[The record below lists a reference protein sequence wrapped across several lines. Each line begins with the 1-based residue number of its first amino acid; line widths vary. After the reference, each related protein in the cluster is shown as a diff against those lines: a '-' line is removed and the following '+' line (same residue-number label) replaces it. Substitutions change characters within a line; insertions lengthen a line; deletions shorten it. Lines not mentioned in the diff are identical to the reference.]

1 MKYRAVPK
9 LLGAALIALFCVQVP
24 ACQQCD
30 TTGQDPILFTEG
42 ITDPTGMTY
51 ESTPINGEWLHF
63 PPGRV
68 YRLRHQ
74 LRYGV
79 VSLQSFVSFKARLT
93 DEGSGSNENP
103 NNFSESAG
111 NQVVF
116 EEICI
121 PQTIQIRND
130 TCSEF
135 YVRIVATAAPGADLQ
150 SFCSGGDGGDGG
162 AGGAGGAD
170 LGGAGGAAP

>member
-1 MKYRAVPK
+1 MRMKRLVGPK
-9 LLGAALIALFCVQVP
+9 LLAVALLVLFGVQAP
-24 ACQQCD
+24 GCQQCD

-68 YRLRHQ
+68 FELRHK

-79 VSLQSFVSFKARLT
+79 VSLQSYVSFKPRLT

-103 NNFSESAG
+103 NNFAESAG

-116 EEICI
+116 EETCE

-150 SFCSGGDGGDGG
+150 SFCSGG
-162 AGGAGGAD
+162 AGGAGGAE